1 MFVCASSDLT
11 YITNRIIAMGF
22 PADGSEAIY
31 RNDMKDVQQFLN
43 TRHKDHYKVY
53 NLCSE
58 RKYQHEKFGG
68 RVLEFPYEH
77 NEAAT
82 GQAQALARSCVAELT
97 RSPFC
102 FVPLSN
108 AQIR

>member
-1 MFVCASSDLT
+1 MCGLCVVLCVCVDLT

-31 RNDMKDVQQFLN
+31 RNDMKDVQLFLN

-58 RKYQHEKFGG
+58 RKYDHAKFAG
-68 RVLEFPYEH
+68 RVLEFPSESS
-77 NEAAT
+77 EAHT
-82 GQAQALARSCVAELT
+82 RQAAEINGT
-97 RSPFC
+97 R
-102 FVPLSN
+102 
-108 AQIR
+108 R